1 MAITRFFEIGSS
13 QSGDVD
19 KESVRNYTRAFQ
31 VESNSK
37 YDTIHDIEI
46 YAGIPSIGTPHPHNP
61 LARVQQVQVRY
72 DEPTA
77 LGAFYTATVTY
88 STKFDNQQNQNPLL
102 RPVKV
107 NLDFT
112 IFRKVVRIDLA
123 GYPITNSAGDPPS
136 EPVEIDAAHPI
147 LKFTRNEAT
156 QPFSLMID
164 YAEAINSD
172 SFYGAAPG
180 TVRVMIR
187 CGDAQTENDVQFY
200 QVEYTFEYR
209 KEGWDPKF
217 LNIGFN
223 TYANGK
229 KVPIPGDT
237 PRLLHDGNPNSQFP
251 ARTTTIATTPEFMTK
266 YVHERKSFAIF
277 AL

>member
-1 MAITRFFEIGSS
+1 M
-13 QSGDVD
+13 
-19 KESVRNYTRAFQ
+19 
-31 VESNSK
+31 
-37 YDTIHDIEI
+37 
-46 YAGIPSIGTPHPHNP
+46 
-61 LARVQQVQVRY
+61 RY

-77 LGAFYTATVTY
+77 LGAFYTVTVTY

-112 IFRKVVRIDLA
+112 VFRKVVTHDLN

-136 EPVEIDAAHPI
+136 EPVEIDAVHPL
-147 LKFTRNEAT
+147 LKFTRNEAS
-156 QPFSLMID
+156 QPFSLMLD
-164 YAEAINSD
+164 YAQATNSD

-187 CGDAQTENDVQFY
+187 CGDVQTENDVQFY

-209 KEGWDPKF
+209 KEGWDPRF

-223 TYANGK
+223 TYKNGK

-251 ARTTTIATTPEFMTK
+251 GRTTTIANDPEFITK